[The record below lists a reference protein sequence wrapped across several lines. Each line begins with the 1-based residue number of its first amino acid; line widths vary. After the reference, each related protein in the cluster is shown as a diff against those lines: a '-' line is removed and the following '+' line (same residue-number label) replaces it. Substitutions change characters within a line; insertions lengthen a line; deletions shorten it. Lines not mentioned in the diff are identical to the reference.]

1 MVSDGHKPIRVLPS
15 AGLIASADTHL
26 AFGKKMRRLFR
37 QLFGKPQK
45 DLVPFHDFATQTTI
59 RIPSAELSPGA
70 VLIQIEGDSVPV
82 YADSAALRIGEYQH
96 DALSDG
102 AVEAIREFMLEFTD
116 VCSRSYDQWEDGF
129 RRDRNPDREVAGWLH
144 LSRILRVMSDR
155 YRYNLPQRDECFR
168 ILVACY
174 TGGRD
179 TVRDRSDPILLPVAQ
194 VEEMARFFY
203 EGGYQ

>member
-1 MVSDGHKPIRVLPS
+1 
-15 AGLIASADTHL
+15 
-26 AFGKKMRRLFR
+26 MRRLFR
-37 QLFGKPQK
+37 QFFGNPQN
-45 DLVPFHDFATQTTI
+45 DLVPFRDFATQTTI
-59 RIPSAELSPGA
+59 RIPRAELCPGA
-70 VLIQIEGDSVPV
+70 VLIQIEGDSEPV

-102 AVEAIREFMLEFTD
+102 AVEAIREFMHEFTD
-116 VCSRSYDQWEDGF
+116 VFSRSYKEWEDGF
-129 RRDRNPDREVAGWLH
+129 RRDQNPDREVAGWLH
-144 LSRILRVMSDR
+144 LSRILRVMTDR

-179 TVRDRSDPILLPVAQ
+179 TVLDRSDPILLHVAQ
-194 VEEMARFFY
+194 VEEITRFFF